1 MPLLQIVY
9 GVAPPIALALLALSR
24 WGGRCFAVAAAL
36 GALVAYG
43 LLFWRL
49 PGWPHELWHDPNG
62 IEWLLWG
69 LCAAALLRLGGSAG
83 VLVDAGLAAAVV
95 WLLTRKVAA
104 SWALGE
110 LLLHVGGAGL
120 AVLALAWTMRR
131 QATPATTSV
140 LPWLGASVLLSVD
153 AALLTLGKSALLGQL
168 TGAFAAAFGAAAGAR
183 LLWRKDLA
191 FTAPIAGFVA
201 VVHTVLLLAGPTLA
215 YLPWR
220 EAGMAAAGPLL
231 MLLLPRGLCERR
243 PGLAAGCAAVLA
255 VVPGIA
261 ALWLLLGE
269 ANPYGY

>member
-1 MPLLQIVY
+1 MPVLQIVY

-24 WGGRCFAVAAAL
+24 WGGRCLVLAAAF

-49 PGWPHELWHDPNG
+49 PGWPHELWQNPNG

-69 LCAAALLRLGGSAG
+69 LCGAALLRLGGRAG
-83 VLVDAGLAAAVV
+83 AFVDAGLAAVVV
-95 WLLTRKVAA
+95 WLLTKKVAA
-104 SWALGE
+104 AWTTGE

-120 AVLALAWTMRR
+120 ATLVLAFAMRR
-131 QATPATTSV
+131 QAAAATTSV
-140 LPWLGASVLLSVD
+140 VPWLATSVLLSVD

-168 TGAFAAAFGAAAGAR
+168 TGAFAAAFGTAAGVR
-183 LLWRKDLA
+183 LLWRKDLVFA
-191 FTAPIAGFVA
+191 APSAGFVA
-201 VVHTVLLLAGPTLA
+201 VLHVVLLMAGPTLA

-220 EAGMAAAGPLL
+220 ETGMAAAGPLL